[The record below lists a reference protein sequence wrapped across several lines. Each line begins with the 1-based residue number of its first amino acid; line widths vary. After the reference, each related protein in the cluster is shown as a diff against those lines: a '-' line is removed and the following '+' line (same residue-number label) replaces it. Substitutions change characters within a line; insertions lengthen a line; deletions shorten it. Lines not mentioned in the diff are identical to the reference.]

1 MALQRLGQGGL
12 LEDHLGAQAYQL
24 AELAHVVG
32 RAGQAHRAADLAADA
47 QRQIDARL
55 GAMQL
60 VRGRRI
66 DFGGE
71 LLGQRQQC
79 AGMQLADP
87 RRVAAG
93 EDHAVGVHHVDVER
107 DDAHGAGDDF
117 LGEAGVED
125 VHGGVC

>member
-12 LEDHLGAQAYQL
+12 LEDHLGTEAYQL

-55 GAMQL
+55 SAMQL
-60 VRGRRI
+60 VRGRCI

-71 LLGQRQQC
+71 LLGQRQQG

-87 RRVAAG
+87 PRIAAG
-93 EDHAVGVHHVDVER
+93 EDDAVGVHHVDIER
-107 DDAHGAGDDF
+107 DDAHGARDD
-117 LGEAGVED
+117 LLREAGVED
-125 VHGGVC
+125 VHGDI